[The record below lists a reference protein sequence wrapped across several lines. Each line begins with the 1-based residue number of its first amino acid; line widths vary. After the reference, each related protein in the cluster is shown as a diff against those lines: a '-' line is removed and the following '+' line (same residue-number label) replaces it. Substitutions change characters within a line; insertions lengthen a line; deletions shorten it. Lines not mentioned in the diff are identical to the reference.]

1 MFHRHIIERPPAC
14 RSANGGM
21 ARVGPGGAAGGHTP
35 VVHAADSPTGAL
47 RRRLSTAHY
56 GQSLRGV
63 DFSDA
68 DLSSVAT
75 AGFPRLDRCSFRGAD
90 LRQATLDGSSFK
102 LCDLSGANLRNAS
115 LRGVRFSGCDL
126 TGADLR
132 DADLHD
138 IHLAAVGVG
147 RGAIP
152 NRLKGALF
160 TPGALVVGEE
170 DPDAVRWG

>member
-1 MFHRHIIERPPAC
+1 MAGARP
-14 RSANGGM
+14 S
-21 ARVGPGGAAGGHTP
+21 GAAGGHAP

-47 RRRLSTAHY
+47 RRRLSTVHY

-75 AGFPRLDRCSFRGAD
+75 AGFLGLDRCSFRGAD
-90 LRQATLDGSSFK
+90 LRHATLDGCSFK

-115 LRGVRFSGCDL
+115 LRGVWFSGCDL

-132 DADLHD
+132 DADLYE

-152 NRLKGALF
+152 TRLKGALL
-160 TPGALVVGEE
+160 TSGALVVGEE
-170 DPDAVRWG
+170 DPGAVRWD